1 MATPI
6 TADTNNNNHNEN
18 NNIIDNN
25 EDAASFES
33 RGGAAPED
41 DTRLPPVPQPP
52 PIVITDIDIVSRWDG
67 NSYTK
72 HPGNLLYRQRIL
84 ELKPLYQC
92 TPDQKERSKM
102 NKSIVEEFRATGA
115 RFLIERRTGVI
126 EELTESEARAKVR
139 DACRM
144 YSTKGKV

>member
-6 TADTNNNNHNEN
+6 TADTDNNNNDEN
-18 NNIIDNN
+18 KNTNNIEYNTSI
-25 EDAASFES
+25 ES
-33 RGGAAPED
+33 RGGASPED

-84 ELKPLYQC
+84 ELKPLYQS